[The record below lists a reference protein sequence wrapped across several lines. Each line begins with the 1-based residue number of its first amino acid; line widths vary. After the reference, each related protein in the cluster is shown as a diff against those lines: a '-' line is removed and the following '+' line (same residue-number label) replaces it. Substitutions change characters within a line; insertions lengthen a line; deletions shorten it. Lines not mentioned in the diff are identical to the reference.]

1 MKEKQNDNRRK
12 GNPHRVLVGTDRGHA
27 RRGGVEMRE
36 ETYEG
41 TVILSSAVPNPPPW
55 ETEPDHVLTEAHGFV
70 IEIKRHP
77 THKHLTGYI
86 YIKDTALADYCTDA
100 LDVHGGWTYQTTDQD
115 VHVLGFDCAHAG
127 DLCPGILAT
136 TGMRISSE
144 VYRTMD
150 FVLNELQVV
159 AKKLAD
165 RMSARKEKQD
175 EHKLR
180 TAHPGA

>member
-1 MKEKQNDNRRK
+1 MS
-12 GNPHRVLVGTDRGHA
+12 
-27 RRGGVEMRE
+27 
-36 ETYEG
+36 EG
-41 TVILSSAVPNPPPW
+41 TVIPSLYKPTPPPW

-77 THKHLTGYI
+77 THKNLNGYI

-100 LDVHGGWTYQTTDQD
+100 LDVHGGWTYQTTDRD

-127 DLCPGILAT
+127 DVCPGMNANFDGDI
-136 TGMRISSE
+136 
-144 VYRTMD
+144 YRTID

-175 EHKLR
+175 E
-180 TAHPGA
+180 